1 MRYMWTFPDKGS
13 TAPLQGTDPGLWT
26 PGERKRPMK
35 NNDYFKENSVSLQQ
49 GGRRIRRGL
58 LCFLLAL
65 LVIIITVGAQYT
77 YAISEAPGQLFESA
91 ACISAMTT
99 SAPTP
104 LFDVEP
110 YLPAAAAGTT
120 PIPTPILPEEKPE
133 VDPDPL
139 GEGKPLTGI
148 VNIALFGI
156 DAYENGRTTSG
167 TMAHTDVNMIV
178 AINFDTREVSLISIA
193 RDIFTDAPG
202 HDGFYKFNCL
212 FNVGGGLEDPE
223 GGLELACRG
232 AEEWLGGVSVPYYFG
247 LDFKAV
253 MDVVDAIG
261 GIDFDSEIDLY
272 GLNGEIIAYRGQRHL
287 NGDGVFSYMR
297 MRSTAGGLDSLR
309 TGRQRKMMV
318 ALFQKIKE
326 EGQLSLIPGILEAM
340 RSDLYTNV
348 TPAQIAA
355 LVAFAADIDPESIR
369 TYSIHGDMVEQYLWR
384 YSMVDQQARID
395 ILKEVYGIDAAP
407 MPVDTPVY
415 EKFLYDSGFMA
426 LQHLG
431 YAKRLFAYVHD
442 AAAQGELSEQQ
453 KKAYAL
459 CWRDYEA
466 LRFMFDQVDQWTRER
481 YDTPK
486 LPAAEQKQQLKY
498 YQELGKLQKQLRT
511 SGDALNRVFGLPLE
525 LKWTRSIN
533 DWFGKN
539 TVINEV
545 YVDFA

>member
-1 MRYMWTFPDKGS
+1 MK
-13 TAPLQGTDPGLWT
+13 
-26 PGERKRPMK
+26 RK
-35 NNDYFKENSVSLQQ
+35 V
-49 GGRRIRRGL
+49 
-58 LCFLLAL
+58 
-65 LVIIITVGAQYT
+65 LVIIVVLMILTVTMGAYQIQGITSRPEQY
-77 YAISEAPGQLFESA
+77 FETASRVQA
-91 ACISAMTT
+91 ETT
-99 SAPTP
+99 PAPTP
-104 LFDVEP
+104 LFDIAP
-110 YLPAAAAGTT
+110 YLPKG
-120 PIPTPILPEEKPE
+120 EKPVPTASVQGSTE
-133 VDPDPL
+133 PTADPDPL

-156 DAYENGRTTSG
+156 DAFEDGRTTSG
-167 TMAHTDVNMIV
+167 TMPHTDANMIV
-178 AINFDTREVSLISIA
+178 AINFDTKEVSLISIA

-232 AEEWLGGVSVPYYFG
+232 AEVCLGGVSVPYYFG
-247 LDFKAV
+247 LDFKAAI
-253 MDVVDAIG
+253 DVVDAIG

-272 GLNGEIIAYRGQRHL
+272 LLDGSIVYRGQRHL
-287 NGDGVFSYMR
+287 NGAEVFSYMR

-309 TGRQRKMMV
+309 TGRQRRMLI

-369 TYSIHGDMVEQYLWR
+369 AYSIHGDMVEQYLWR
-384 YSMVDQQARID
+384 YSMVDQQARKD

-407 MPVDTPVY
+407 LPVDTPVY

-431 YAKRLFAYVHD
+431 YAKRLFTYVHD
-442 AAAQGELSEQQ
+442 AAAQGELTEAQ

-459 CWRDYEA
+459 CWQDYQK
-466 LRFMFDQVDQWTRER
+466 LRAKFDEVDQWIKER
-481 YDTPK
+481 YDQAR
-486 LPAAEQKQQLKY
+486 LPAADQKQQLAY
-498 YQELGKLQKQLRT
+498 YNALGDLEKKLRD
-511 SGDALNRVFGLPLE
+511 SGDALNKAFGSPLE
-525 LKWTRSIN
+525 LKWRANIN